1 MSRYSTSKQIKD
13 KNGSRRVDTTIVPP
27 VPKSNLD
34 TYIQVTSPER
44 LDKLA
49 YEFYNDA
56 SQWWI
61 IAAANGLGK
70 GTLTVPEG
78 IRIRI
83 PSKIAIQDL
92 ISNTNKQR

>member
-13 KNGSRRVDTTIVPP
+13 ENGSRRVNTTIVPP
-27 VPKSNLD
+27 VPKSDLD

-70 GTLTVPEG
+70 GTLAVPEG
-78 IRIRI
+78 SRIRI
-83 PSKIAIQDL
+83 PSKTAIQDL
-92 ISNTNKQR
+92 ISNTNKER

>member
-13 KNGSRRVDTTIVPP
+13 KNGSRRVNTTIVPP
-27 VPKSNLD
+27 VPKSDLD
-34 TYIQVTSPER
+34 TYIQVTNTER

-49 YEFYNDA
+49 YDFYDDA

-70 GTLTVPEG
+70 GTLMVPEG
-78 IRIRI
+78 SRIRI
-83 PSKIAIQDL
+83 PSKTAIQDL
-92 ISNTNKQR
+92 ISNTNKER